1 MTFLSFYHTLVLT
14 MKKNKKQF
22 NKVTTAQSS
31 QYWGLVGIV
40 VLFLFTA
47 SFIAPVYANKA
58 IDAVNNT
65 VALGIPR
72 FSEEPF
78 KLGLDLRGGAHLV
91 YKADV
96 STTPEADKTNA
107 LEGARDVIERRVN
120 ALGVGEASI
129 RTSKVGDEYRIDV
142 EMPGV
147 TDVGEAIARIGDTPI
162 LEFKEQNTEPP
173 RVLTEQEKKGIVV
186 YNADAK
192 KRATAALARV
202 RKDEDFATVAREVS
216 EDEVSKNNGGD
227 TGFLAK
233 DAVDPVLYNAIS
245 ALKDGQIRTTVL
257 DTTSTQYVV
266 KRLGAKDGAQYA
278 DVSHI
283 LICSKDIAGCPS
295 TLSDEEAKAEA
306 ERIFG
311 LATANNFSDLAKEY
325 SADPTNASVGGE
337 LGEIKQGTLTQFPA
351 FETAI
356 FSAESNQ
363 IIGPVQTE
371 LGYHILYIKN
381 KEVSKEYQ
389 AQLIALEK
397 QTEFDILGP
406 QDPWKFT
413 GLSGKQLSRAEV
425 VTNPQTGEAL
435 VSLKFNG
442 EGIQLFADITK
453 RNLKKPLAIFLD
465 GEMLSDPPPTVQAE
479 ITNGEAVISGVGTIK
494 DAQLL
499 AQRLNAGALP
509 IPVELVSRETIGA
522 SLGAE
527 SLSQS
532 MKAGLIG
539 LLIVMVLMTLYYR
552 LPGFLA
558 TISLALYITLT
569 LAVFKMMGV
578 TMTLSG
584 IAGLILSVGVAM
596 DANVLIFERMKEE
609 LQRGRSLKN
618 AMEEGFARAWS
629 SIKDSNVSTLITGLL
644 LAWIG
649 TSFVQGF
656 AITLALGV
664 VISMF
669 TAITITRV
677 FLRIVVNYFPAQG
690 HWLFHGYTKKSS

>member
-1 MTFLSFYHTLVLT
+1 MQ
-14 MKKNKKQF
+14 KNKKQY
-22 NKVTTAQSS
+22 NKTASTQSS
-31 QYWGLVGIV
+31 LYWGLAGIV
-40 VLFLFTA
+40 ALFLFTA
-47 SFIAPVYANKA
+47 SFIAPTYANKA

-91 YKADV
+91 YRADV
-96 STTPEADKTNA
+96 NATPEADKTNA

-162 LEFKEQNTEPP
+162 LEFKEMNTEPP
-173 RVLTEQEKKGIVV
+173 RVLTAEEEKGIVA

-202 RKDEDFATVAREVS
+202 RKNEDFATVAREVS
-216 EDEVSKNNGGD
+216 EDEISKNNGGD

-233 DAVDPVLYNAIS
+233 DSIDPVLYNAI
-245 ALKDGQIRTTVL
+245 ATLRDGQIRTTVL
-257 DTTSTQYVV
+257 DTTSTYYVV
-266 KRLGAKDGAQYA
+266 KRTAARDGASFA

-283 LICSKDIAGCPS
+283 LICSKEIVGCPS
-295 TLSDEEAKAEA
+295 VLSDEEAKTEA
-306 ERIFG
+306 ERIYG
-311 LATANNFSDLAKEY
+311 LATANNFAELAKEY
-325 SADPTNASVGGE
+325 STDPSSASVGGE
-337 LGEIKQGTLTQFPA
+337 LGEIKQGSLTQFPA
-351 FETAI
+351 LENAI
-356 FSAESNQ
+356 FSAQSNQ

-389 AQLIALEK
+389 AQLIAVEK

-425 VTNPQTGEAL
+425 VTDPQTGAAL
-435 VSLKFNG
+435 VSLKFND
-442 EGIQLFADITK
+442 EGTKLFADITK
-453 RNLKKPLAIFLD
+453 RNLKKPVAIFLD
-465 GEMLSDPPPTVQAE
+465 GELLSNPEVQVE

-539 LLIVMVLMTLYYR
+539 LAIVMVLMTLYYR

-629 SIKDSNVSTLITGLL
+629 SIKDSNISTLITGLL

-664 VISMF
+664 LISMF

-690 HWLFHGYTKKSS
+690 NWLFHGYTKKSS

>member
-1 MTFLSFYHTLVLT
+1 

-22 NKVTTAQSS
+22 NKATSTQSS

-47 SFIAPVYANKA
+47 SFIAPAYANKA

-147 TDVGEAIARIGDTPI
+147 TDVGEAISRIGDTPI
-162 LEFKEQNTEPP
+162 LEFKEINTEPP
-173 RVLTEQEKKGIVV
+173 RVLTAEEEKGIIA
-186 YNADAK
+186 YNTDAR
-192 KRATAALARV
+192 KRAAEALSRV
-202 RKDEDFATVAREVS
+202 RKNEDFATVAREMS
-216 EDEVSKNNGGD
+216 EDEISKNNGGD

-233 DAVDPVLYNAIS
+233 DVVDPVLYDAIA
-245 ALKDGQIRTTVL
+245 ALRDGQIRTTVL
-257 DTTSTQYVV
+257 DTTSTYYVV
-266 KRLGAKDGAQYA
+266 KRIAAQDGASFA

-283 LICSKDIAGCPS
+283 LICSKDVVGCPS
-295 TLSDEEAKAEA
+295 VLTDEEAKTEA
-306 ERIFG
+306 ERVYG
-311 LATANNFSDLAKEY
+311 LATASNFAELAKEY
-325 SADPTNASVGGE
+325 SVDPSTASSGGE
-337 LGEIKQGTLTQFPA
+337 LGEIKQGSLTQFPVL
-351 FETAI
+351 ENAI

-389 AQLIALEK
+389 AQLVVIEK

-425 VTNPQTGEAL
+425 VTDPQTGAAL
-435 VSLKFNG
+435 VSLKFND
-442 EGIQLFADITK
+442 EGTQLFADITK
-453 RNLKKPLAIFLD
+453 RNLKQPVAIFLD
-465 GEMLSDPPPTVQAE
+465 GELLSDPTVQVE
-479 ITNGEAVISGVGTIK
+479 ITNGEAVISGVGTIR
-494 DAQLL
+494 DAQIL

-527 SLSQS
+527 SLNQS

-539 LLIVMVLMTLYYR
+539 LFIVMVLMTLYYR

-629 SIKDSNVSTLITGLL
+629 SIKDSNISTLITGLL

-664 VISMF
+664 MISMF

-677 FLRIVVNYFPAQG
+677 FLRIVVNYFPTQG
-690 HWLFHGYTKKSS
+690 NWLFHGYTKKSS

>member
-1 MTFLSFYHTLVLT
+1 MQ
-14 MKKNKKQF
+14 KNKKQY
-22 NKVTTAQSS
+22 NKATTQSS
-31 QYWGLVGIV
+31 LYWGLAGIA

-47 SFIAPVYANKA
+47 SFIAPTYANKA

-162 LEFKEQNTEPP
+162 LEFKEINTEPP
-173 RVLTEQEKKGIVV
+173 RVLTAEEEKGIIT

-233 DAVDPVLYNAIS
+233 DAVDPVLYDAIG

-283 LICSKDIAGCPS
+283 LICSKDIAGCS
-295 TLSDEEAKAEA
+295 SALSDEEAKAEA
-306 ERIFG
+306 ERIYG
-311 LATANNFSDLAKEY
+311 LANSGNFADLAKEY
-325 SADPTNASVGGE
+325 STDPITASLGGE

-351 FETAI
+351 LETAI

-363 IIGPVQTE
+363 IVGPVQTE

-389 AQLIALEK
+389 AQLIAVEK

-425 VTNPQTGEAL
+425 VTDPQTGAAM
-435 VSLKFNG
+435 VSLKFND
-442 EGIQLFADITK
+442 EGTQLFAEITK
-453 RNLKKPLAIFLD
+453 RNLKQPVAIFLD
-465 GEMLSDPPPTVQAE
+465 GELLSDPTVQVE

-527 SLSQS
+527 SLTQS

-629 SIKDSNVSTLITGLL
+629 SIKDSNISTLITGLL

-664 VISMF
+664 MISMF

>member
-1 MTFLSFYHTLVLT
+1 MQKS
-14 MKKNKKQF
+14 KKQYS
-22 NKVTTAQSS
+22 NTASTMSS
-31 QYWGLVGIV
+31 LYWGLAGIV
-40 VLFLFTA
+40 ILFLFTA
-47 SFIAPVYANKA
+47 SFIAPTYANKA

-65 VALGIPR
+65 IALGIPR

-91 YKADV
+91 YTADV
-96 STTPEADKTNA
+96 SATPEADKTKA

-162 LEFKEQNTEPP
+162 LEFKEKNTEPP
-173 RVLTEQEKKGIVV
+173 RTLTAEEKKQIAA
-186 YNADAK
+186 YNAEAK
-192 KRATAALARV
+192 KRATSALNRV
-202 RKDEDFATVAREVS
+202 RKNEDFATVAKEVS
-216 EDEVSKNNGGD
+216 EDSTSKNNGGD
-227 TGFLAK
+227 VGFLAK
-233 DAVDPVLYNAIS
+233 DTVDATLYTAVAE
-245 ALKDGQIRTTVL
+245 LKDGQVRSTLL
-257 DTTSTQYVV
+257 DTPDAYFVL
-266 KRLGAKDGAQYA
+266 KRNTTKDGAKFA

-283 LICSKDIAGCPS
+283 LICSKDIPGCGS

-306 ERIFG
+306 ERIYG
-311 LATANNFSDLAKEY
+311 LATANNFAELAKEY
-325 SADPTNASVGGE
+325 SQDPTSATMGGSLGE
-337 LGEIKQGTLTQFPA
+337 LKQGILAEQLPTLD
-351 FETAI
+351 TAI
-356 FSAESNQ
+356 FAAESNQ

-371 LGYHILYIKN
+371 LGYHIVYIQN
-381 KEVSKEYQ
+381 KAVSKEYQ
-389 AQLIALEK
+389 TQLISIGK
-397 QTEFDILGP
+397 QTEASVLGP

-425 VTNPQTGEAL
+425 VTDPQTGAAM
-435 VSLKFNG
+435 VSLKFND
-442 EGIQLFADITK
+442 EGTQLFADITK
-453 RNLKKPLAIFLD
+453 KNLKQPVAIFLD
-465 GEMLSDPPPTVQAE
+465 GVLLSDPVVQVE

-509 IPVELVSRETIGA
+509 VPVELVSRETIGA

-527 SLSQS
+527 SLSRS
-532 MKAGLIG
+532 MKAGIIG
-539 LLIVMVLMTLYYR
+539 LVIVMVLMTLYYR

-569 LAVFKMMGV
+569 LSVFKMMGV

-618 AMEEGFARAWS
+618 AMEEGFVRAWS

-677 FLRIVVNYFPAQG
+677 FLRIVVTYFPSQG
-690 HWLFHGYTKKSS
+690 HWLFLGYTKKSS